1 MEHILSPE
9 AVTQNLG
16 TRFIGQRVIGYPSL
30 PSTNELAKE
39 EARRGAVA
47 GTVVIAEEQTA
58 GKGRLKRAW
67 LSPRGSLALSVILY
81 PGLEYLPALIMVA
94 SLAVARAIEAVTGLE
109 AQIKWPNDVLIKGK
123 KVCGIL
129 VESEVLGEAVSY
141 AIVGIG
147 VNVNLR
153 VSDFPELSSAATS
166 LSHELG
172 REVSRLGLLKRLL
185 VEMER
190 LYLALL
196 GGGSIYEEWR
206 GRLATLGK
214 EVSVASGEAEYS
226 GIAESVARDGSL
238 LVRRPDGSLS
248 RIVAGDVTLRH
259 QT

>member
-1 MEHILSPE
+1 MKHALSPE
-9 AVTQNLG
+9 AINQGLD
-16 TRFIGQRVIGYPSL
+16 TRFIGQRVTCYPSL

-39 EARRGAVA
+39 EARRGVA
-47 GTVVIAEEQTA
+47 EGTVIVAEEQTA

-67 LSPRGSLALSVILY
+67 LSPKGSLSLSVILY
-81 PGLEYLPALIMVA
+81 PALEHLPSLIMVA
-94 SLAVARAIEAVTGLE
+94 SLAVAHAIKAVTGIE
-109 AQIKWPNDVLIKGK
+109 AQIKWPNDVLIGSK

-129 VESEVLGEAVSY
+129 VESEVRGEAVSY
-141 AIVGIG
+141 AVVGIG
-147 VNVNLR
+147 VNVNLK
-153 VSDFPELSSAATS
+153 VSDLPELAPAATS

-172 REVSRLGLLKRLL
+172 REVSRLRLVKSLL

-196 GGGSIYEEWR
+196 GGGANYEEWR

-238 LVRRPDGSLS
+238 LVRRSDGSLS